1 MRSAYRKECWLA
13 LTAFVVAAF
22 LTHIYPL
29 YFWFPKLTE
38 IEMFGFPAHYF
49 LTLFLGWVV
58 LMPLYALYIR
68 VSEKID
74 QEIVETSRRTAEI
87 EARAAAGGER

>member
-1 MRSAYRKECWLA
+1 MNSPYRKECWLA

-29 YFWFPKLTE
+29 YFLFPKLTE
-38 IEMFGFPAHYF
+38 MKLFGFPAHYF

-74 QEIVETSRRTAEI
+74 QQIVETSRPDAEP
-87 EARAAAGGER
+87 EVRLAAGGER